1 MRTRQKDSNFLPET
15 SNFRQKIKAS
25 PSEIMKDLLQI
36 NDSIQLSRKFP
47 IIDIDSKKPQKVLL
61 TQRPRKYKTRI
72 TEDIGPILG
81 LASLINE
88 IDNNFP
94 AFVCEKKPKHSQ
106 SVCVQGKK
114 VTKAP
119 KPPALMKISGFTR
132 AETHLG
138 IARFISE
145 RLKRN

>member
-1 MRTRQKDSNFLPET
+1 MRTRQKDSDFFT
-15 SNFRQKIKAS
+15 DTISFRQKIKAS

-36 NDSIQLSRKFP
+36 NDSIQLSRKYSNTDQDP
-47 IIDIDSKKPQKVLL
+47 RKPQKNHSN
-61 TQRPRKYKTRI
+61 QRPRKSKTKI
-72 TEDIGPILG
+72 TEDISPILG

-88 IDNNFP
+88 MDSVP
-94 AFVCEKKPKHSQ
+94 QVVTEKKIKTCK
-106 SVCVQGKK
+106 SVAAVSKKSGKINK
-114 VTKAP
+114 NKTF
-119 KPPALMKISGFTR
+119 MKLSGFTR